1 MVASLNE
8 ENIMP
13 FVKPS
18 DKTTEKLRGWLIFNP
33 NKPPRKPVEPTLEK
47 LQKAEAE
54 RKKKLGGET
63 P

>member
-18 DKTTEKLRGWLIFNP
+18 DKTTEKLRGWLILNP
-33 NKPPRKPVEPTLEK
+33 NKP
-47 LQKAEAE
+47 
-54 RKKKLGGET
+54 RKKLDERRAPIPEEKNPESAATGET

>member
-1 MVASLNE
+1 
-8 ENIMP
+8 MP

-47 LQKAEAE
+47 LQKAAAE
-54 RKKKLGGET
+54 RKKKLGEGKGR
-63 P
+63 

>member
-18 DKTTEKLRGWLIFNP
+18 DKTTEKLRGWLILNP
-33 NKPPRKPVEPTLEK
+33 NKP
-47 LQKAEAE
+47 
-54 RKKKLGGET
+54 RKKLDERSTLLPEEENPESAATGET

>member
-1 MVASLNE
+1 
-8 ENIMP
+8 MP

-18 DKTTEKLRGWLIFNP
+18 KETTEKLRGWLILNP

-47 LQKAEAE
+47 LQRAKAE
-54 RKKKLGGET
+54 RDKKLGGET